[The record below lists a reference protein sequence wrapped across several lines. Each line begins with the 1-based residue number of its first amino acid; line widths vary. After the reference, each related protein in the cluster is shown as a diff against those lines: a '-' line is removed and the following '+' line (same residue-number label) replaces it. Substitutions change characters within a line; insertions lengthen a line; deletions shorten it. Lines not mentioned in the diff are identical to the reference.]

1 MRAGSEKLP
10 AVVRERFLLLRARTY
25 TYLKPR
31 KKLQPFTDG
40 RFSADFSEQKRVN
53 TWMFQAFT
61 PPQKHSPSP
70 WCPLSQGKIFL
81 KVEKELNFHFFAAA
95 ADVKASAAV

>member
-1 MRAGSEKLP
+1 MMKK
-10 AVVRERFLLLRARTY
+10 FL
-25 TYLKPR
+25 YLTIAA
-31 KKLQPFTDG
+31 LALIACGD
-40 RFSADFSEQKRVN
+40 DDHEEN
-53 TWMFQAFT
+53 N